1 MYSLSYFQLSFICS
15 QKHLG
20 WFKCLLHY
28 DSEEHNLRSI
38 KTRQYHEMILFGA
51 CIWLKEDKG
60 ELYKVS
66 GRWEILT
73 LVCSRAVLLR
83 GGGWKL
89 DGEQGRKRC
98 SLVSHMLTCRS
109 SLCPVLSVLW
119 CFSLPSPT
127 PRGTSDTA
135 CFTRSFLPSP
145 PGFVTVHTSGLE
157 ASSWIHG
164 LTSRGLN

>member
-60 ELYKVS
+60 ELYKIS

-73 LVCSRAVLLR
+73 LVCSRAVLLW
-83 GGGWKL
+83 GGGGSWM
-89 DGEQGRKRC
+89 ENREGRDAPWFHTCWLAEVLCAPFFRC
-98 SLVSHMLTCRS
+98 CGA
-109 SLCPVLSVLW
+109 SLCLPRPLGGLQTPPASPDRSFPAHRVLSQSTLLAW
-119 CFSLPSPT
+119 RPL
-127 PRGTSDTA
+127 
-135 CFTRSFLPSP
+135 
-145 PGFVTVHTSGLE
+145 PGFM
-157 ASSWIHG
+157 A
-164 LTSRGLN
+164 